1 MHLIPWRVIF
11 FFIIPSILI
20 LWKVLPWARA
30 KGLGFITKTCI
41 NTVILWSCMLVA
53 PFSLVYVDKLIIWSL
68 GDSTAPGDADKVAYI
83 TNQMPRDMDYAQRIT
98 DANYLLLLQVA
109 VVVGIVLTLIYTAH
123 LALKK
128 RGKSWT
134 NL

>member
-41 NTVILWSCMLVA
+41 NTVILWPCMLVA

-109 VVVGIVLTLIYTAH
+109 VVVGIVLTLIYTA
-123 LALKK
+123 
-128 RGKSWT
+128 
-134 NL
+134 

>member
-41 NTVILWSCMLVA
+41 NTVILWPCMLVA
-53 PFSLVYVDKLIIWSL
+53 PFSLVYVDKLIIWGL

-109 VVVGIVLTLIYTAH
+109 VVVGIVLTLIYTSH

-128 RGKSWT
+128 RDKSWK